1 MGSDVCKADYWRPR
15 PLIALNRLFYSP
27 IRPSAPFNSLLDYA
41 VNKVLRSMDM
51 NRDQAVLSGAKLWL
65 IVGIAAGVA
74 VVSYFMAGSSPD
86 EPKPA
91 QPVETPAIESELPA
105 LPESESETETETEPL
120 VLPPAPEPEAP
131 KRQPEVVVKL
141 PPEKPPE
148 PVVPGL
154 PLLEGSDPEV
164 YRELAG
170 TVRNADAADLKGVI
184 APKDRIRRFVT
195 TVKNVG
201 EHKIARRHLPVRA
214 AKGAFA
220 VKRIP
225 DGRLVIDKAN
235 YRRYTP
241 YVELLEAV
249 DAQKLAAVY
258 KRLSPLFDQAYQE
271 LGYPRGK
278 FERPLLAAI
287 DHVLAAPDRS
297 GELVV
302 KRQSVNYVFADQALE
317 SLPEIDKLMLRMGPD
332 NARRVKAR
340 LRVLRAELIR

>member
-1 MGSDVCKADYWRPR
+1 
-15 PLIALNRLFYSP
+15 
-27 IRPSAPFNSLLDYA
+27 
-41 VNKVLRSMDM
+41 MDM

-278 FERPLLAAI
+278 FERPLLARSTMSWPRRTVAANSSSSASRSI
-287 DHVLAAPDRS
+287 TCSPTKPWSLCPRSTSSCCAWVRTTLAGS
-297 GELVV
+297 
-302 KRQSVNYVFADQALE
+302 
-317 SLPEIDKLMLRMGPD
+317 
-332 NARRVKAR
+332 RRACVSCAQN
-340 LRVLRAELIR
+340 